1 MDSRKPDRLRDR
13 GVSSIQFLLASGL
26 GMIMF
31 LALAN
36 VVVVQYGRGAL
47 RSALDQGARVA
58 AVTGS
63 VAGCEARVGE
73 VLDQLLGGTMGDGVI
88 AGCEISG
95 GLAIASGTAVFPSW
109 SPLSPDFQI
118 SMNASA
124 VLERPG

>member
-1 MDSRKPDRLRDR
+1 
-13 GVSSIQFLLASGL
+13 
-26 GMIMF
+26 MIMF

-109 SPLSPDFQI
+109 TPLSPDFQI